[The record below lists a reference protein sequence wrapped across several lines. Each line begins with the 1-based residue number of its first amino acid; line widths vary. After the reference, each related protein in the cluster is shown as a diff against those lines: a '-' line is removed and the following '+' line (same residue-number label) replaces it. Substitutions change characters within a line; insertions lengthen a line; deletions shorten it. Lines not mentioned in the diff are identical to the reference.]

1 MVLFSWSSFKKF
13 NYWWFWISET
23 NVLLNLIKNQQLNID
38 KLYLYVKDPFKPKY
52 QLLVNGREKVG
63 IKKLKSLKA
72 FIEYSQTV
80 DDVYENLE
88 DYSRM
93 KKKTVLI
100 VFDDM
105 KVDMESNKILS
116 SIVTELFLREGKRNI
131 SFVFISQTYFKV
143 P

>member
-1 MVLFSWSSFKKF
+1 
-13 NYWWFWISET
+13 
-23 NVLLNLIKNQQLNID
+23 
-38 KLYLYVKDPFKPKY
+38 
-52 QLLVNGREKVG
+52 
-63 IKKLKSLKA
+63 
-72 FIEYSQTV
+72 
-80 DDVYENLE
+80 
-88 DYSRM
+88 M

-105 KVDMESNKILS
+105 KVDVESNKILS

>member
-1 MVLFSWSSFKKF
+1 M
-13 NYWWFWISET
+13 
-23 NVLLNLIKNQQLNID
+23 
-38 KLYLYVKDPFKPKY
+38 
-52 QLLVNGREKVG
+52 
-63 IKKLKSLKA
+63 KSLKP
-72 FIEYSQTV
+72 FIEYSQTI
-80 DDVYENLE
+80 DDIYENLE
-88 DYSRM
+88 DYFRM

-105 KVDMESNKILS
+105 KVDMESNRILS